1 MRKKSFLCNSKI
13 TIQAYVIMKIEA
25 RSKFTMKLAFLDD
38 AANSRDET
46 IPNFSKELKIEI

>member
-38 AANSRDET
+38 AANSRDGT